1 MAPDSASRPQAVLD
15 VDKEGIGFSA
25 AHFSILE
32 GGSERIHGH
41 NYRVALRAAGRV
53 RGDGTLVDFAAL
65 KSALRAECAELD
77 HRMLLPRDCPAVEIA
92 EEGDG
97 HLAVRE
103 GSRRFLFP
111 AAEVRVLPVPNT
123 TCECLAGHLLA
134 RLRARL
140 GELPVR
146 LEVRVEESPGQGAT
160 VGEDGSA

>member
-1 MAPDSASRPQAVLD
+1 MASHPASTPRAVLD

-41 NYRVALRAAGRV
+41 NYRVALRAAGTV

-65 KSALRAECAELD
+65 KAALRAECAELD
-77 HRMLLPRDCPAVEIA
+77 HRMLLPGECPEVEVAA
-92 EEGDG
+92 EAEG
-97 HLAVRE
+97 HVAVRE
-103 GSRRFLFP
+103 GGRRFLFP
-111 AAEVRVLPVPNT
+111 AAEVRVLPVRNT
-123 TCECLAGHLLA
+123 TCECLAAWLLG
-134 RLRARL
+134 RVRARL

-160 VGEDGSA
+160 VAEPGEA

>member
-1 MAPDSASRPQAVLD
+1 MAPDSASPPHAVLD
-15 VDKEGIGFSA
+15 VAKEGIGFSA

-41 NYRVALRAAGRV
+41 NYRVALRAAGTV

-65 KSALRAECAELD
+65 KAALRAECADLD
-77 HRMLLPRDCPAVEIA
+77 HRMLLPAECPAVAIES
-92 EEGDG
+92 ELDG

-103 GSRRFLFP
+103 GDRRFLFP

-123 TCECLAGHLLA
+123 TCECLAAWLLG
-134 RLRARL
+134 RVRARL
-140 GELPVR
+140 GRLPVR

-160 VGEDGSA
+160 VGEPGGA